1 MDIDRYSRIVR
12 VLTEIAIAT
21 PRIAGAKIAAGII
34 YKNRIIS
41 VGVNSSKTSPF
52 QVKYAANKDA
62 IFLHAETSALKNSL
76 RHLDLN
82 QISKSTLI
90 ICRVKHMNN
99 TSNKMIFGMT
109 KPCIGCQRAIAD
121 FGIKNVFYTN
131 FDGTWNTL

>member
-109 KPCIGCQRAIAD
+109 KPCIG
-121 FGIKNVFYTN
+121 
-131 FDGTWNTL
+131 